1 MSQYSQCQSNL
12 NIGNPLTVDWNYT
25 EFSGFFL
32 HIYIFL
38 LISLFPELYRDRKM
52 TINKFQKTPYIVLH
66 FIIGQNKWTRDTETR
81 TKAGRALPKTG
92 K

>member
-1 MSQYSQCQSNL
+1 M
-12 NIGNPLTVDWNYT
+12 
-25 EFSGFFL
+25 FL

-38 LISLFPELYRDRKM
+38 FISLFPELYRDKKND
-52 TINKFQKTPYIVLH
+52 NKFQKTPYIVLH
-66 FIIGQNKWTRDTETR
+66 FIIGQNNWTRDTETR